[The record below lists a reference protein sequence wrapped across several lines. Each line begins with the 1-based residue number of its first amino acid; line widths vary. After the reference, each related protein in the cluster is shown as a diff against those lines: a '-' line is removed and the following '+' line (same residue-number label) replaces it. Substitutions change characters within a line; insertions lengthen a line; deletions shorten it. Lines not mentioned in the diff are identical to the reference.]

1 VRGMEAKCCSKT
13 MRKVGPSASEGKRL
27 PMYVLTDYILL
38 IVFIFIVLHF
48 LVVLIVFEYGFVE
61 SNISFLMPS

>member
-1 VRGMEAKCCSKT
+1 VLLKNDAESWSECIRGET
-13 MRKVGPSASEGKRL
+13 PS
-27 PMYVLTDYILL
+27 MYILTDYILL